1 MDFILIRLLVAL
13 VGTAIA
19 AKQDWDTSFI
29 DEKLLY
35 AMAAIGLL
43 LNVITL
49 DTQFILYSVGG
60 AAVIFAIGYFL
71 YKTGE
76 LGGGDVWLFVA
87 LQLLLPFY
95 PFEQIPGAGLLG
107 SNAFFLEQLASS
119 LPFLASILIA
129 SSVIGMIG
137 SSAYYAYCLRG
148 KKLKPSKIGL
158 VMSLVL
164 LILLAFFALTY
175 SISPSRMIIFALV
188 LLPSLF
194 LTMFREQVNDE
205 VVIQNIPLTKI
216 EDEDVLAIEKIDGK
230 LVKKY
235 ALETVLTAS
244 ALKKLGKMM
253 YAQKLKTI
261 PVYKVLPRFAPYV
274 LLGLIACLL
283 MRDLMVFLLLV

>member
-1 MDFILIRLLVAL
+1 MDFILIRLIVAL
-13 VGTAIA
+13 AGTAIA

-43 LNVITL
+43 LNAITL
-49 DTQFILYSVGG
+49 DAQFILFSVGG
-60 AAVIFAIGYFL
+60 AAVIFAIGYLL
-71 YKTGE
+71 YKTGK

-95 PFEQIPGAGLLG
+95 PFEQIPAGGLLG
-107 SNAFFLEQLASS
+107 FNAFFLGQVAQS
-119 LPFLASILIA
+119 LPFFVSVLIA
-129 SSVIGMIG
+129 SSVIGMLG

-148 KKLKPSKIGL
+148 KKLKPSKAGL
-158 VMSLVL
+158 LISLVL
-164 LILLAFFALTY
+164 LALLTGFSSMY
-175 SISPSRMIIFALV
+175 PISLSVLAIFALI

-194 LTMFREQVNDE
+194 ITVFREQVNDE
-205 VVIQNIPLTKI
+205 VVIQSIPLSKI
-216 EDEDVLAIEKIDGK
+216 EDEDVLAIEKIDRK

-235 ALETVLTAS
+235 SLETVLTAN
-244 ALKKLGKMM
+244 ALKKLRKMM
-253 YAQKLKTI
+253 YAQKLRVI

-283 MRDLMVFLLLV
+283 ARDLLVFLLLA